1 MSLLSIYLLFVKYG
15 LLSFGGG
22 YVLVML
28 FIHDLVDKYKLL
40 TSGEF
45 ANLLAIA
52 QMTPGPIGINTATY
66 VGYQTNGIAGGII
79 ATIGLLT
86 PAVFLVLTAAFSF
99 KKWEKSVFVQGMLY
113 GMRPATLGL
122 IISAVLIF
130 ANIAIFTTPLTAAN
144 VKLWIA
150 NSPEV
155 GSFGI
160 SFIPLLISI
169 ISGIVMA
176 KYKKLNIIYI
186 IAASAILGACF
197 NNIIL
202 RHNRNCCEYTCNHN
216 NCKD

>member
-1 MSLLSIYLLFVKYG
+1 MSLLSISLLFVKYG

-160 SFIPLLISI
+160 RFIPLLISI

-197 NNIIL
+197 I
-202 RHNRNCCEYTCNHN
+202 R
-216 NCKD
+216 

>member
-1 MSLLSIYLLFVKYG
+1 MSLFAIYLLFIKYG

-28 FIHDLVDKYKLL
+28 FIHDLVDKYNLL
-40 TSGEF
+40 TSSEF

-66 VGYQTNGIAGGII
+66 VGYQTNGILGGVI

-86 PAVFLVLTAAFSF
+86 PAVFLVLTASYFF
-99 KKWEKSVFVQGMLY
+99 QKWEKSKTVQGLLY

-122 IISAVLIF
+122 LISAVLIF
-130 ANIAIFTTPLTAAN
+130 ANIAIFTTPVTIDN
-144 VKLWIA
+144 VKLWLT

-160 SFIPLLISI
+160 RIIPLAMAIT
-169 ISGIVMA
+169 SGIVLA
-176 KYKKLNIIYI
+176 KYKKINIIYI
-186 IAASAILGACF
+186 IAAAALLGACF
-197 NNIIL
+197 I
-202 RHNRNCCEYTCNHN
+202 R
-216 NCKD
+216 

>member
-1 MSLLSIYLLFVKYG
+1 MSLFAIYLLFIKYG

-28 FIHDLVDKYKLL
+28 FIHDLVEKYKLL
-40 TSGEF
+40 TSSEF

-66 VGYQTNGIAGGII
+66 VGYQTNGILGGVI

-86 PAVFLVLTAAFSF
+86 PAVFLVLTASYFF
-99 KKWEKSVFVQGMLY
+99 KKWEKSKTVQGLLY

-122 IISAVLIF
+122 LISAVLIF
-130 ANIAIFTTPLTAAN
+130 ANIAIFTTPVTIDN
-144 VKLWIA
+144 VKLWLT

-160 SFIPLLISI
+160 RIIPLAIAI
-169 ISGIVMA
+169 TSGIVLA
-176 KYKKLNIIYI
+176 KYKKINIIYI
-186 IAASAILGACF
+186 IAAAALLGACF
-197 NNIIL
+197 I
-202 RHNRNCCEYTCNHN
+202 R
-216 NCKD
+216 

>member
-1 MSLLSIYLLFVKYG
+1 MSLFAIYLLFIKYG

-40 TSGEF
+40 TSSEF

-66 VGYQTNGIAGGII
+66 VGYQTNGILGGVI
-79 ATIGLLT
+79 ATIGLMT
-86 PAVFLVLTAAFSF
+86 PAVFLVLTASYFF
-99 KKWEKSVFVQGMLY
+99 QKWEKSKTVQGLLY

-122 IISAVLIF
+122 LISAVLIF
-130 ANIAIFTTPLTAAN
+130 ANIAIFTTPVTIDN
-144 VKLWIA
+144 VKLWLT

-160 SFIPLLISI
+160 RIIPLAIAI
-169 ISGIVMA
+169 TSGIVLA
-176 KYKKLNIIYI
+176 KYKKINIIYI
-186 IAASAILGACF
+186 IAAAALLGACF
-197 NNIIL
+197 I
-202 RHNRNCCEYTCNHN
+202 R
-216 NCKD
+216 

>member
-1 MSLLSIYLLFVKYG
+1 MSLFAIYLLFIKYG

-28 FIHDLVDKYKLL
+28 FIHDLVEKYKLL
-40 TSGEF
+40 TSSEF

-66 VGYQTNGIAGGII
+66 VGYQTNGILGGVI

-86 PAVFLVLTAAFSF
+86 PAVFLVLTASYFF
-99 KKWEKSVFVQGMLY
+99 KKWEKSKTVQGLLY

-130 ANIAIFTTPLTAAN
+130 ANIAIFTTPVTIDN
-144 VKLWIA
+144 VKLWLT

-160 SFIPLLISI
+160 RIIPLAIAI
-169 ISGIVMA
+169 TSGIVLA
-176 KYKKLNIIYI
+176 KYKKINIIYI
-186 IAASAILGACF
+186 IAAAALLGACF
-197 NNIIL
+197 I
-202 RHNRNCCEYTCNHN
+202 R
-216 NCKD
+216 

>member
-1 MSLLSIYLLFVKYG
+1 MSLFAIYLLFIKYG

-40 TSGEF
+40 TSSEF

-66 VGYQTNGIAGGII
+66 VGYQTNGILGGVI

-86 PAVFLVLTAAFSF
+86 PAVFLVLTASYFF
-99 KKWEKSVFVQGMLY
+99 QKWEKSKTVQGLLY

-122 IISAVLIF
+122 LISAVLIF
-130 ANIAIFTTPLTAAN
+130 ANIAIFTTPVTIDN
-144 VKLWIA
+144 VKLWLT

-160 SFIPLLISI
+160 RIIPLAMAIT
-169 ISGIVMA
+169 SGIVLA
-176 KYKKLNIIYI
+176 KYKKINIIYI
-186 IAASAILGACF
+186 IAAAALLGACF
-197 NNIIL
+197 I
-202 RHNRNCCEYTCNHN
+202 R
-216 NCKD
+216 

>member
-1 MSLLSIYLLFVKYG
+1 MSLFAIYLLFIKYG

-40 TSGEF
+40 TSSEF

-66 VGYQTNGIAGGII
+66 VGYQTHGILGGVI

-86 PAVFLVLTAAFSF
+86 PAVFLVLTASYFF
-99 KKWEKSVFVQGMLY
+99 KKWEKSKTVQGLLY

-130 ANIAIFTTPLTAAN
+130 ANIAIFTTPVTIDN
-144 VKLWIA
+144 VKLWLT

-160 SFIPLLISI
+160 RIIPLAIAI
-169 ISGIVMA
+169 TSGIVLA
-176 KYKKLNIIYI
+176 KYKKINIIYI
-186 IAASAILGACF
+186 IAAAALLGACF
-197 NNIIL
+197 I
-202 RHNRNCCEYTCNHN
+202 R
-216 NCKD
+216 

>member
-1 MSLLSIYLLFVKYG
+1 M
-15 LLSFGGG
+15 
-22 YVLVML
+22 
-28 FIHDLVDKYKLL
+28 

-86 PAVFLVLTAAFSF
+86 PAIFLVLAAAFSF

-130 ANIAIFTTPLTAAN
+130 ANIAIFTTPLTTAN
-144 VKLWIA
+144 VKLWLA
-150 NSPEV
+150 NSPEA
-155 GSFGI
+155 GKFGLRI
-160 SFIPLLISI
+160 IPLLISM
-169 ISGIVMA
+169 ISGVIMA
-176 KYKKLNIIYI
+176 KFKKLNIIYI
-186 IAASAILGACF
+186 IGGAAILGACF
-197 NNIIL
+197 I
-202 RHNRNCCEYTCNHN
+202 R
-216 NCKD
+216 

>member
-1 MSLLSIYLLFVKYG
+1 MSLFAIYLLFIKYG

-40 TSGEF
+40 TSSEF

-66 VGYQTNGIAGGII
+66 VGYQTNGILGGVI

-86 PAVFLVLTAAFSF
+86 PAVFLVLTASYFF
-99 KKWEKSVFVQGMLY
+99 KKWEKSKIVQGLLY

-130 ANIAIFTTPLTAAN
+130 ANIAIFTTPVTIDN
-144 VKLWIA
+144 VKLWLT

-160 SFIPLLISI
+160 RIIPLAIAI
-169 ISGIVMA
+169 TSGIVLA
-176 KYKKLNIIYI
+176 KYKKINIIYI
-186 IAASAILGACF
+186 IAAAALLGACF
-197 NNIIL
+197 I
-202 RHNRNCCEYTCNHN
+202 R
-216 NCKD
+216 

>member
-1 MSLLSIYLLFVKYG
+1 MSLFAIYLLFIKYG

-40 TSGEF
+40 TSSEF

-66 VGYQTNGIAGGII
+66 VGYQTNGILGGVT

-86 PAVFLVLTAAFSF
+86 PAVFLVLTASYFF
-99 KKWEKSVFVQGMLY
+99 KKWEKSKTVQGLLY

-130 ANIAIFTTPLTAAN
+130 ANIAIFTTPVTIDN
-144 VKLWIA
+144 VKLWLT

-155 GSFGI
+155 GS
-160 SFIPLLISI
+160 
-169 ISGIVMA
+169 
-176 KYKKLNIIYI
+176 
-186 IAASAILGACF
+186 
-197 NNIIL
+197 
-202 RHNRNCCEYTCNHN
+202 
-216 NCKD
+216 

>member
-1 MSLLSIYLLFVKYG
+1 MSLFAIYLLFIKYG

-40 TSGEF
+40 TSSEF

-66 VGYQTNGIAGGII
+66 VGYQTNGILGGVT

-86 PAVFLVLTAAFSF
+86 PAVFLVLTASYFF
-99 KKWEKSVFVQGMLY
+99 KKWEKSKTVQGLLY

-122 IISAVLIF
+122 LISAVLIF
-130 ANIAIFTTPLTAAN
+130 ANIAIFTTPVTIDN
-144 VKLWIA
+144 VKLWLT

-160 SFIPLLISI
+160 RIIPLAIAI
-169 ISGIVMA
+169 TSGIVLA
-176 KYKKLNIIYI
+176 KYKKINIIYI
-186 IAASAILGACF
+186 IAAAALLGACF
-197 NNIIL
+197 I
-202 RHNRNCCEYTCNHN
+202 R
-216 NCKD
+216 

>member
-1 MSLLSIYLLFVKYG
+1 MSLFSIYLLFIKYG

-86 PAVFLVLTAAFSF
+86 PAIFLVLAAAFSF

-130 ANIAIFTTPLTAAN
+130 ANIAIFTTPLTTAN
-144 VKLWIA
+144 VKLWLA
-150 NSPEV
+150 NSPEA
-155 GSFGI
+155 GKFGI
-160 SFIPLLISI
+160 RIIPLLISM
-169 ISGIVMA
+169 ISGVIMA
-176 KYKKLNIIYI
+176 KFKKLNIIYI
-186 IAASAILGACF
+186 IGGAAILGACF
-197 NNIIL
+197 I
-202 RHNRNCCEYTCNHN
+202 R
-216 NCKD
+216 

>member
-1 MSLLSIYLLFVKYG
+1 MSLFAIYLLFIKYG

-28 FIHDLVDKYKLL
+28 FIHDLVEKYKLL
-40 TSGEF
+40 TSSEF

-66 VGYQTNGIAGGII
+66 VGYQTNGILGGVI

-86 PAVFLVLTAAFSF
+86 PAVFLVLTASYFF
-99 KKWEKSVFVQGMLY
+99 QKWEKSKTVQGLLY

-130 ANIAIFTTPLTAAN
+130 ANIAIFTTPVTIDN
-144 VKLWIA
+144 VKLWLT
-150 NSPEV
+150 NSPEA

-160 SFIPLLISI
+160 RIIPLAIAI
-169 ISGIVMA
+169 TSGIVLA
-176 KYKKLNIIYI
+176 KYKKINIIYI
-186 IAASAILGACF
+186 IAAAALLGACF
-197 NNIIL
+197 I
-202 RHNRNCCEYTCNHN
+202 R
-216 NCKD
+216 

>member
-1 MSLLSIYLLFVKYG
+1 MSLFAIYLLFIKYG

-40 TSGEF
+40 TSSEF

-66 VGYQTNGIAGGII
+66 VGYQTNGILGGVI

-86 PAVFLVLTAAFSF
+86 PAVFLVLTASYFF
-99 KKWEKSVFVQGMLY
+99 KKWEKSKTVQGLLY

-130 ANIAIFTTPLTAAN
+130 ANIAIFTTPVTIDN
-144 VKLWIA
+144 VKLWLT

-160 SFIPLLISI
+160 RIIPLAIAI
-169 ISGIVMA
+169 WGIA
-176 KYKKLNIIYI
+176 GLCFLAF
-186 IAASAILGACF
+186 IAVRTVIWW
-197 NNIIL
+197 
-202 RHNRNCCEYTCNHN
+202 NHG
-216 NCKD
+216 

>member
-22 YVLVML
+22 YVLIML

-160 SFIPLLISI
+160 RFIPLLISI

-197 NNIIL
+197 I
-202 RHNRNCCEYTCNHN
+202 R
-216 NCKD
+216 